1 MEVNMWTFLLC
12 LSCTVQS
19 TPDKLSTDPA
29 IESLKEVL
37 ENNDQLQSVPANQPK
52 IIILGDSLTAG
63 LGLDVNLAYPALVA
77 KQLDEIGYP
86 TDIINAGQSGD
97 TTAGGLRRVD
107 WLLKQNPDLLIV
119 ELGANDGMRGIP
131 LPEIEKNLNGII
143 DKAQAKDVPV
153 FLMDMYIPSNFG
165 QEYTDGFHDIFTTTA
180 TSQGIPL
187 IPFLLQDVAGKPEL
201 NQADGIHP
209 TAEGHRLMA
218 DVVREGIKDWRMAWT
233 PKE

>member
-1 MEVNMWTFLLC
+1 MWTFLLC

-19 TPDKLSTDPA
+19 TTDQTSTNIPAETVSVSSKTPSKSDAIAKDK
-29 IESLKEVL
+29 
-37 ENNDQLQSVPANQPK
+37 PK

-77 KQLDEIGYP
+77 NQLGELGYP

-143 DKAQAKDVPV
+143 DKAQANGTPV
-153 FLMDMYIPSNFG
+153 FLMDMHIPSNFG
-165 QEYTDGFHDIFTTTA
+165 QEYTDGFHEIFEHTA
-180 TSQGIPL
+180 AAQDIPL

-209 TAEGHRLMA
+209 TAQGHALMA
-218 DVVREGIKDWRMAWT
+218 DVVREGIKEWRMKWVPT
-233 PKE
+233 P

>member
-1 MEVNMWTFLLC
+1 MWTFLLC
-12 LSCTVQS
+12 FSCTVQS
-19 TPDKLSTDPA
+19 TPDQTSTNVAAKTVAEVADNSVDTPA
-29 IESLKEVL
+29 VSEEK
-37 ENNDQLQSVPANQPK
+37 PR

-63 LGLDVNLAYPALVA
+63 LGLDVGKAYPALVEN
-77 KQLDEIGYP
+77 QLGELGYP
-86 TDIINAGQSGD
+86 TEILNAGQSGD

-143 DKAQAKDVPV
+143 DKSQANNTPV

-165 QEYTDGFHDIFTTTA
+165 QEYTDGFHAIYAKTA
-180 TSQGIPL
+180 TEQDITL
-187 IPFLLQDVAGKPEL
+187 VPFLLQDVAGKKEL

-209 TAEGHRLMA
+209 TAEGHERMA
-218 DVVREGIKDWRMAWT
+218 DVVREGIKDWRMAWS
-233 PKE
+233 PNN